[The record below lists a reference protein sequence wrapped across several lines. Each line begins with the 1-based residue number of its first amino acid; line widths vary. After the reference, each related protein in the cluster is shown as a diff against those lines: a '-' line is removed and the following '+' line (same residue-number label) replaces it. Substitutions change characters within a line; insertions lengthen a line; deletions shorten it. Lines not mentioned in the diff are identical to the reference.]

1 MYSNVK
7 TLLQNERHPEFY
19 SLDMETDNRAY
30 LGIKTRL
37 SGFMY
42 INRVMLT
49 SSQYIKVQSVIV
61 K

>member
-19 SLDMETDNRAY
+19 SL
-30 LGIKTRL
+30 TRL

-49 SSQYIKVQSVIV
+49 SSQYIKAQSVTV
-61 K
+61 S